1 MDKED
6 WYINIMEYYS
16 VIKKDGVMP
25 LAAIGMDLRDY
36 YTRWSKSER
45 QREIH
50 NNTICGI

>member
-25 LAAIGMDLRDY
+25 LAAIWMDLRDY
-36 YTRWSKSER
+36 YT
-45 QREIH
+45 
-50 NNTICGI
+50 G